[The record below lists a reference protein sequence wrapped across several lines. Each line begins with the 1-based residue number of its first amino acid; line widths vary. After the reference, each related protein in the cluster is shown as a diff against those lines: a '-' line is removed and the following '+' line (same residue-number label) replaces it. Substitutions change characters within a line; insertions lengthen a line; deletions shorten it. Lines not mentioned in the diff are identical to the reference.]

1 MMELLESVD
10 NIAFNN
16 MDERLKNY
24 IEDKIEILN
33 SKHIYITHKEIA
45 ADLHTSRVV
54 VSRLLKKMENQK
66 VIKMHRSFIEVL
78 LHKLQNRTTRL
89 FKKGLY

>member
-33 SKHIYITHKEIA
+33 SKHIISLTK
-45 ADLHTSRVV
+45 S
-54 VSRLLKKMENQK
+54 KKWR
-66 VIKMHRSFIEVL
+66 IK
-78 LHKLQNRTTRL
+78 K
-89 FKKGLY
+89 